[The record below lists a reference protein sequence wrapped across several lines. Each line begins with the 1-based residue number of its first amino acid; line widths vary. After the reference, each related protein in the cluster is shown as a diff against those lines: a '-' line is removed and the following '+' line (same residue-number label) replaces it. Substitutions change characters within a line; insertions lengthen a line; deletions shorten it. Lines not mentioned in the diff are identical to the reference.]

1 MCKILIVDDDDDLR
15 DVLHVF
21 LSDCGHD
28 VHESSDGQEALAW
41 LSRHRDAPPCVAIVD
56 LRMPAVDGWDLL
68 ATVRRDP
75 LWRKLPVVVLSGT
88 IQRGEY
94 PPVLEAD
101 GFWSKPVELHRLERV
116 HKHCPAHR
124 NTWRNKSSVFEG
136 EVLLHRLPSGTYG
149 LGATSCSHSVV
160 AVLARG
166 FRVETGP
173 SGELRIYGS
182 HGDMTIEA
190 AIQAGFVHLLAS

>member
-1 MCKILIVDDDDDLR
+1 MLSRATTGCNRGPKSSRPAHIARCDQRSKQPGAKPAVLLNRARRLFFVCKILIVDDDDDLR

-41 LSRHRDAPPCVAIVD
+41 LSRHRDALPCVAIVD

-94 PPVLEAD
+94 LPVLQAD
-101 GFWSKPVELHRLERV
+101 RFLAKPVQPPRLE
-116 HKHCPAHR
+116 P
-124 NTWRNKSSVFEG
+124 
-136 EVLLHRLPSGTYG
+136 
-149 LGATSCSHSVV
+149 
-160 AVLARG
+160 
-166 FRVETGP
+166 GP
-173 SGELRIYGS
+173 QTCTPR
-182 HGDMTIEA
+182 
-190 AIQAGFVHLLAS
+190 